1 MTLADLIRRF
11 RVLVKDTAKGIGSD
25 GSDMLWADE
34 DIIDWLN
41 DGQDQ
46 ACMRGRLIT
55 EDANPSIC
63 EIAMVTGTRTYALHK
78 TVLEIIHAQLERASG
93 EVIRLSVVSR
103 EWLDRRVPDWRT
115 RSDLFGYA
123 IQNETTLTVLGAV
136 STGDKVRL
144 ECSRLPLKRME
155 NDMDKPEIHPASHVH
170 LLEWAIHKAYS
181 IPDTDT
187 FDPGRSEKAG
197 ALFTQHFGF
206 PVDRDLLR
214 DTRKDEPQHNVA
226 IFP

>member
-1 MTLADLIRRF
+1 MTLEDLIRRF
-11 RVLVKDTAKGIGSD
+11 RVLAKDTVKGIGSD
-25 GSDMLWADE
+25 GSDLLWADE

-46 ACMRGRLIT
+46 ACMRGRLLT
-55 EDANPSIC
+55 EDANASIC
-63 EIAMVTGTRTYALHK
+63 EIAMATGTRTYALHK
-78 TVLEIIHAQLERASG
+78 AVLEIIHAQLELASG
-93 EVIRLSVVSR
+93 EVIPLSVVSR
-103 EWLDRRVPDWRT
+103 EWLDREIPGWRA

-155 NDMDKPEIHPASHVH
+155 NDTDKPEIHPASHVH

-181 IPDTDT
+181 IQDTDT
-187 FDPGRSEKAG
+187 FDPGRSEKARV
-197 ALFTQHFGF
+197 LFEQHFGP

-226 IFP
+226 VYL